1 MKKLLFLSFLLCP
14 FLAFS
19 QVSNMVGSWKTI
31 DDKTGEAKSVVRI
44 YKATNGKYYGKI
56 EKLFKNPNKTC
67 DNCKDENKGK
77 PVLGMV
83 IITDMKEK
91 GDKLDGGF
99 ILDPESGDQYYVTIS
114 CEKDGR
120 LKLRGSLDKFGML
133 GRNQFWVKTE

>member
-19 QVSNMVGSWKTI
+19 QVSNMVGNWKTI
-31 DDKTGEAKSVVRI
+31 DDKTGEAKSVVHI

-56 EKLFKNPNKTC
+56 EQLFKNPNKKC

-83 IITDMKEK
+83 IITEMKEK

-99 ILDPESGDQYYVTIS
+99 ILDPESGDKYHVTIS
-114 CEKDGR
+114 FEKDGK

-133 GRNQFWVKTE
+133 GRNQFWVKVE